1 MAFLEKPLR
10 TLRLKKKEMKK
21 IFYIVLLFTQ
31 IFWAQDA
38 FEKGNSLYQK
48 GHYQEAIVA
57 YEAILKSGQESAE
70 VYFNLGNCYYK
81 LNQVAPS
88 IYNFEKALLLHP
100 NDPEIQNNLAFAK
113 KMAIDEIQETPKV
126 GFSKII
132 QDFTSSFHYDTWAWI
147 AIVLSVWFLLSFLG
161 YYFSYTTLLK
171 RIFFSGMVI
180 FALTILVALF
190 AGFFEQNSAQKDN
203 PAIVFAA
210 VIAVK
215 SEPNAT
221 SQDAF
226 TLHAGT
232 KVQILETIGNYHK
245 IQLADLKEGWMEKS
259 AVKEIK

>member
-1 MAFLEKPLR
+1 
-10 TLRLKKKEMKK
+10 MKK
-21 IFYIVLLFTQ
+21 LFYILLIFTQ
-31 IFWAQDA
+31 IFWAQEA

-48 GHYQEAIVA
+48 GQYMEAISM
-57 YEAILKSGQESAE
+57 YETILKSGQESAE

-81 LNQVAPS
+81 LNQVAPAV
-88 IYNFEKALLLHP
+88 YNFEKALLLKP
-100 NDPEIQNNLAFAK
+100 SDSEIQNNLAFAK

-147 AIVLSVWFLLSFLG
+147 AIIVALSFLLSFLG
-161 YYFSYTTLLK
+161 YYFTNTTTLK
-171 RIFFSGMVI
+171 RVFFSGMVV
-180 FALTILVALF
+180 LLLLVVISLF
-190 AGFFEQNSAQKDN
+190 AGFFEQNRIHNDN
-203 PAIVFAA
+203 PAIVFAE

-215 SEPNAT
+215 SEPNAA

-232 KVQILETIGNYHK
+232 KVQILETISNYHK
-245 IQLADLKEGWMEKS
+245 IQLADLKEGWITKS

>member
-1 MAFLEKPLR
+1 
-10 TLRLKKKEMKK
+10 MKK
-21 IFYIVLLFTQ
+21 LFYILLLFTQ

-48 GHYQEAIVA
+48 GQYKEAVST
-57 YEAILKSGQESAE
+57 YETILKSGQESAE

-88 IYNFEKALLLHP
+88 VYNFEKALALQP
-100 NDPEIQNNLAFAK
+100 NDSEIQNNLAFAK
-113 KMAIDEIQETPKV
+113 KMAIDEIQVTPIV

-132 QDFTSSFHYDTWAWI
+132 QDFTSRFHYDTWAWI
-147 AIVLSVWFLLSFLG
+147 AIVLAISFLLSFLG
-161 YYFSYTTLLK
+161 YYFSKTTTLK
-171 RIFFSGMVI
+171 RVFFVGMI
-180 FALTILVALF
+180 TFLLLILVSVF
-190 AGFFEQNSAQKDN
+190 SGFFEQNRIQNDK
-203 PAIVFAA
+203 PAIVFAE

-232 KVQILETIGNYHK
+232 KVQIIETISNYHK
-245 IQLADLKEGWMEKS
+245 IQIADLKEGWIDKS

>member
-1 MAFLEKPLR
+1 
-10 TLRLKKKEMKK
+10 MKK
-21 IFYIVLLFTQ
+21 LFYILLLFTQ
-31 IFWAQDA
+31 LFWAQDA

-48 GHYQEAIVA
+48 NQYQEAISV
-57 YEAILKSGQESAE
+57 YEGILNSGQESAE
-70 VYFNLGNCYYK
+70 IYFNLGNCYYK

-88 IYNFEKALLLHP
+88 IYNFEKALLLQP
-100 NDPEIQNNLAFAK
+100 NDAEIQNNLAFAK

-147 AIVLSVWFLLSFLG
+147 AIVLSVGFLLSFLG

-171 RIFFSGMVI
+171 RVFFSGMVLLV
-180 FALTILVALF
+180 LTVLIALF
-190 AGFFEQNSAQKDN
+190 AGFFEQKRAQNDA
-203 PAIVFAA
+203 PAIVFAP

-215 SEPNAT
+215 SEPNAA

-232 KVQILETIGNYHK
+232 KVQIIETIGKYYK
-245 IQLADLKEGWMEKS
+245 IQLADLKEGWLEKS
-259 AVKEIK
+259 AVKTIK

>member
-1 MAFLEKPLR
+1 
-10 TLRLKKKEMKK
+10 MKK
-21 IFYIVLLFTQ
+21 LFNILLLFTQ

-48 GHYQEAIVA
+48 NQYKEAISM
-57 YEAILKSGQESAE
+57 YESILKSGQESAE

-81 LNQVAPS
+81 LNQVAPAV
-88 IYNFEKALLLHP
+88 YNFEKAQALQP
-100 NDPEIQNNLAFAK
+100 NDSEIQNNLAFAK
-113 KMAIDEIQETPKV
+113 KMAIDEIQETAVV

-147 AIVLSVWFLLSFLG
+147 VIVMSILFLLSFVG
-161 YYFSYTTLLK
+161 YYFSHTTTLK
-171 RIFFSGMVI
+171 RLFFVGMLLLL
-180 FALTILVALF
+180 LTIIIGLF
-190 AGFFEQNSAQKDN
+190 AGFFEQNRIHNDK
-203 PAIVFAA
+203 PAIVFAE

-232 KVQILETIGNYHK
+232 KVQILEMVNNYYK
-245 IQLADLKEGWMEKS
+245 IQISDLKEGWIERN
-259 AVKEIK
+259 AIKEIK